1 MSAGAVAGAAGAAG
15 TRVLGWLR
23 GVRWYVGELMGD
35 HDYARY
41 VAHLRAHHPGAPI
54 PTEREYWR
62 RRHAEAEANPQS
74 RCC

>member
-1 MSAGAVAGAAGAAG
+1 MSAALPVV
-15 TRVLGWLR
+15 TVLR
-23 GVRWYVGELMGD
+23 RVRWWVGELMGD

-41 VAHLRAHHPGAPI
+41 VAHVRRHHPGTPV

-62 RRHAEAEANPQS
+62 DRHAAADTNPGS